1 MCSDIFQNE
10 EILNKNILKF
20 IKMLVSDRVVNVRV
34 TLAKVISDL
43 FINKSK
49 QTY

>member
-10 EILNKNILKF
+10 EITNNNILKF

-34 TLAKVISDL
+34 TLAKVMSEL
-43 FINKSK
+43 FINKRK
-49 QTY
+49 

>member
-10 EILNKNILKF
+10 EILNKNVLKF
-20 IKMLVSDRVVNVRV
+20 IKMLVTDRVVNVRV
-34 TLAKVISDL
+34 TLAKVMSEL

-49 QTY
+49 